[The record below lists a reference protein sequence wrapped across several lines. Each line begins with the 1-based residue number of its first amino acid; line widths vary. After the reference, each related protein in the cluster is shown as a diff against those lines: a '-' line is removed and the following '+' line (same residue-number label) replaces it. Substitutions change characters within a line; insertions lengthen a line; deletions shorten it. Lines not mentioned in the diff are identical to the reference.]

1 MISKWLKA
9 FRSCCCCWVC
19 ALQRSLTSFFYT
31 SVSSVSPFAKVYIAV
46 QFFVLFFRR
55 KKNSFVKSIRILPHH
70 RPNWTMNN
78 QMCPAHNFRAF
89 AFIRSNLS
97 FDVMWIKSI
106 FVCYA
111 IASLIIFESL
121 LLTRYVNAFS
131 NDVNTPP
138 NEVDSLTFQPKMYQ
152 LPAQQP

>member
-1 MISKWLKA
+1 MHDFEVVESVPFLLLLLSL
-9 FRSCCCCWVC
+9 RSAVIVNFILLNFSVECKPIR
-19 ALQRSLTSFFYT
+19 QSLHCRTIFCFI
-31 SVSSVSPFAKVYIAV
+31 F
-46 QFFVLFFRR
+46 Q
-55 KKNSFVKSIRILPHH
+55 KKKFICEIDRILPHH